1 MATELEKIVDL
12 EYSKISYNTNW
23 KDADLTEFFRG
34 YTNDTFKDIYSAIET
49 NSLSLDLDV
58 LILIYLIIL

>member
-23 KDADLTEFFRG
+23 KRCWFNWILQR